1 MMRLPRRTQ
10 LPAGLLSWLHMGR
23 KWGSPLPHGCGD
35 ACEGASGVEVI
46 GKTPQWQCSVHPSHH
61 QEVQPLP
68 AVGCRGLAD
77 PWLQSLDRAHPWSGQ
92 QHSPSQREA
101 VPPPRMTPPLQRHPA
116 MMEDLSPEDP
126 LSEGVPLG
134 HVEMAKEL
142 HALAARVSCGFH
154 SAGTLGEGFQVPL
167 AVPVAVLQEVLVPAE
182 EPRGEEH
189 ESAGRETLRMV

>member
-1 MMRLPRRTQ
+1 
-10 LPAGLLSWLHMGR
+10 
-23 KWGSPLPHGCGD
+23 
-35 ACEGASGVEVI
+35 
-46 GKTPQWQCSVHPSHH
+46 
-61 QEVQPLP
+61 
-68 AVGCRGLAD
+68 
-77 PWLQSLDRAHPWSGQ
+77 
-92 QHSPSQREA
+92 
-101 VPPPRMTPPLQRHPA
+101 MTPPLQRHPA

-142 HALAARVSCGFH
+142 HALAARESCGFH